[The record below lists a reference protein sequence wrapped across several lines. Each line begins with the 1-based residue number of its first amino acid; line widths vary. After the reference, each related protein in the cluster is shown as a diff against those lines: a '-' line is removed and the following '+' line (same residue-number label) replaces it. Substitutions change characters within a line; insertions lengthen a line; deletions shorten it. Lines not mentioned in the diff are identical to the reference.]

1 MSEEVPDRPP
11 QSGLLG
17 ALRVPR
23 NATIGVAVGVALA
36 VAVYAARVLELF
48 GPFAGTREYPL
59 LGPEGWFLVLA
70 FVLAT
75 STALLVTS
83 ALTVV
88 EIVRQAKKLD

>member
-1 MSEEVPDRPP
+1 MSDEVPDRPP
-11 QSGLLG
+11 QSGLVR
-17 ALRVPR
+17 ALHVPR
-23 NATIGVAVGVALA
+23 NAAVGAGVGVALA
-36 VAVYAARVLELF
+36 VVAYLARVLELF

-75 STALLVTS
+75 STALLVAS

-88 EIVRQAKKLD
+88 EAVRLTRRL